1 MSEILRIENVCKVY
15 KTGKSEEVW
24 ALKDINLN
32 VNKGERLAI
41 VGESGCGKTT
51 LARLLTCL
59 ELPSR
64 GRIVFEGQDIGGLK
78 KESLREFRKK
88 VQMIFQDP
96 SGVFS
101 PRMKIG
107 YFLMEPWVNFEKV
120 PRSEAKKYAIELL
133 ESIALDETYF
143 KKYPHE
149 LSGGELQRVCIARAL
164 ALEPSLLICDEA
176 TSALDVSIQK
186 KVLNILTKY
195 QEKAGFCNI
204 LITHDLALAEHFCD
218 RVVIMKDG
226 EIVEIIEG
234 KSLKSSAK
242 EPYTRRLLESVDSL
256 K

>member
-1 MSEILRIENVCKVY
+1 MNEIIRINNVGKVY

-32 VNKGERLAI
+32 INKGERLAV

-51 LARLLTCL
+51 LAKLLTCL
-59 ELPSR
+59 ELPST
-64 GRIVFEGQDIGGLK
+64 GSIVFEGQDVSRFK
-78 KESLREFRKK
+78 KESLRVFRKK
-88 VQMIFQDP
+88 VQMIFQNP

-107 YFLMEPWVNFEKV
+107 YFLMEPWVNYEKV
-120 PRSEAKKYAIELL
+120 SRSEAKKHAMELL
-133 ESIALDETYF
+133 ESIELDETYF

-186 KVLNILTKY
+186 KILNMLAKY
-195 QEKAGFCNI
+195 QEKANFCNI
-204 LITHDLALAEHFCD
+204 LITHDLALAENFCD

-226 EIVEIIEG
+226 EIVEIIGG
-234 KSLKSSAK
+234 KSLKKNAK
-242 EPYTRRLLESVDSL
+242 EPYTKHLLESVYSL